1 MLQVGEFFSHFNPET
16 ELPAPPPDFNVDILY
31 QHFWRL
37 IALLGPIFGVL
48 GSVLGVIGAS
58 LRRVARFT
66 SCVDCALL
74 AGWGQPYLSLVV
86 VLIYAFI
93 ALHPW

>member
-1 MLQVGEFFSHFNPET
+1 
-16 ELPAPPPDFNVDILY
+16 VDILY

-48 GSVLGVIGAS
+48 GSVLGVIGAYS
-58 LRRVARFT
+58 R
-66 SCVDCALL
+66 SCRPSVLSCIVDALL
-74 AGWGQPYLSLVV
+74 TGWGQPYLSLVV